1 MDVKERLTVWLLADA
16 PDPTRADALG
26 EAEFIRRALGPV
38 GAEEPPMELVEVDL
52 VRLARPIPEEV
63 DVVLIAGPR
72 VITPAVQEPL
82 TRFVR
87 RGGGLVVA
95 MSPSVDPSFY
105 NPNLEGLLP
114 VTLAEPA
121 RSDVSPDSFQG
132 ARTQATRLPAL
143 FTEFS
148 DGRGGHLSA
157 ARFFN
162 YMRVEKVSAP
172 EEVWFHLEDREP
184 LLVHKQV
191 GRGHVLLL
199 TSSLGVSW
207 SSLPVRRA
215 FLPLLV
221 RLTSSAAK
229 ARMFPRNVRVGEPFV
244 SAWPGVE
251 EVTLTDP
258 DLAENR
264 LETIESS
271 GRTFLV
277 AEEVTRRGKYQLE
290 GRTSGHKESFTAIG
304 VAPEADLRTLEGDQ
318 RKELESTLGAI
329 VYPDWPSAVKA
340 LGPADESVRLWPWL
354 LLAVLALY
362 MVETWFVRLL

>member
-1 MDVKERLTVWLLADA
+1 VELTEV
-16 PDPTRADALG
+16 
-26 EAEFIRRALGPV
+26 
-38 GAEEPPMELVEVDL
+38 ELVK
-52 VRLARPIPEEV
+52 LARPIPEEV

-72 VITPAVQEPL
+72 VITPTVREPL

-95 MSPSVDPSFY
+95 MSPSADPSFY

-114 VTLAEPA
+114 ATLVEPA
-121 RSDVSPDSFQG
+121 RADVSPDSFQA
-132 ARTQATRLPAL
+132 ARAQAARLPPL
-143 FTEFS
+143 FSEFS
-148 DGRGGHLSA
+148 DGRGGHLGA

-162 YMRVEKVSAP
+162 YMRVERISP
-172 EEVWFHLEDREP
+172 PDEVLFHLEDREP
-184 LLVHKQV
+184 LLVHRQV

-215 FLPLLV
+215 FLPLLA
-221 RLTSSAAK
+221 RLTNSAAR
-229 ARMFPRNVRVGEPFV
+229 ARMFPRNIRVGEPFV
-244 SAWPGVE
+244 SAWPSVE

-258 DLAENR
+258 NLEESR
-264 LETIESS
+264 LTPVESS

-277 AEEVTRRGKYQLE
+277 VEEVTRRGKYGLA

-304 VAPEADLRTLEGDQ
+304 AAPEADLRTLEGDQ
-318 RKELESTLGAI
+318 RKELESTLGTVAH
-329 VYPDWPSAVKA
+329 PDWPSAVKA

-354 LLAVLALY
+354 LLAVLTIY